1 MMLKLVVVVLSIF
14 SLALAGPLT
23 NAAQMEQ
30 FKKIAATVCGPNAA
44 ADKVQIAVDC
54 EKLIPKAV
62 SIRTILI

>member
-1 MMLKLVVVVLSIF
+1 MLKLVVVVLSIL
-14 SLALAGPLT
+14 SLALSGPAI
-23 NAAQMEQ
+23 NAANMEQ

-54 EKLIPKAV
+54 EKRVPKAV